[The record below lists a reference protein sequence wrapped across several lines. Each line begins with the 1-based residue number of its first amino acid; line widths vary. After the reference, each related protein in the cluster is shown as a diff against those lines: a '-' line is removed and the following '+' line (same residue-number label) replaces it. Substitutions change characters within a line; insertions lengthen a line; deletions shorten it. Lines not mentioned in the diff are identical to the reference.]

1 MSIDEAIDYVEDI
14 NTTVGW
20 NKDQV
25 QDADF
30 FLNVAEWLEGYKKFL
45 EFQKNCT
52 FDNKVYCY
60 GFDEGYE
67 QGRADGAREFAKW
80 LSNTEYVANHDSFI
94 LPLRG
99 YFTIDDVVK
108 EWAKEQKQ

>member
-60 GFDEGYE
+60 GFDEGYDK
-67 QGRADGAREFAKW
+67 GRADAIDEFVRFANTMPTVENDDGEIRPMWLEEMARQLK
-80 LSNTEYVANHDSFI
+80 EYKN
-94 LPLRG
+94 
-99 YFTIDDVVK
+99 
-108 EWAKEQKQ
+108 E